1 MIRDGVS
8 PQSEVG
14 GFASAE
20 DDACPTTGDGTPAS
34 APGRTGNKT
43 AKQDAPFV
51 WPRDLN
57 APSSDKPEWGTDPEA
72 LRDA

>member
-1 MIRDGVS
+1 MSDTKPRQTES
-8 PQSEVG
+8 TAPS
-14 GFASAE
+14 
-20 DDACPTTGDGTPAS
+20 TGDGTPAS
-34 APGRTGNKT
+34 VPGSGDKT
-43 AKQDAPFV
+43 EKKDAPFV

>member
-1 MIRDGVS
+1 MSDTKPRETETTAPS
-8 PQSEVG
+8 
-14 GFASAE
+14 
-20 DDACPTTGDGTPAS
+20 TGDGTPPS
-34 APGRTGNKT
+34 APAKADKT

-57 APSSDKPEWGTDPEA
+57 APSRDNPEWGTDPEA

>member
-1 MIRDGVS
+1 MSDTKPR
-8 PQSEVG
+8 ET
-14 GFASAE
+14 E
-20 DDACPTTGDGTPAS
+20 TTAPNTGTGTPPS
-34 APGRTGNKT
+34 APERPDKT

-57 APSSDKPEWGTDPEA
+57 TPVTKDPVWGSDPEG

>member
-1 MIRDGVS
+1 MSDTKPR
-8 PQSEVG
+8 ET
-14 GFASAE
+14 E
-20 DDACPTTGDGTPAS
+20 TTAPSTGTGTPPP
-34 APGRTGNKT
+34 APERPDKT

-57 APSSDKPEWGTDPEA
+57 APTSQDPVWGSDPEA